1 MKMNTKQ
8 TDHPAVPAGEE
19 GCVVGKDPALAGF
32 TMIALLLGML
42 LAVYALIT
50 SSSPLSAKILVLL
63 LMLLVIVM
71 LWRYKAIYYYYCI
84 SASGLTEYSLFRK
97 QPIRHIP
104 WSEVRQIGFQ
114 RGFGRY
120 KTHIV
125 LTLGEAPRFQ
135 VRAFCDSQIYYMVHF
150 PNVILIQRSEQA
162 VQLCNRFYG
171 AFDY

>member
-1 MKMNTKQ
+1 MKMNIPK
-8 TDHPAVPAGEE
+8 TDTLEDVDED
-19 GCVVGKDPALAGF
+19 VNFTIGKDPALAGF

-42 LAVYALIT
+42 VVVYALIT

-104 WSEVRQIGFQ
+104 WSEVRQVGSQ

-150 PNVILIQRSEQA
+150 PNVILIQGSEQA

>member
-42 LAVYALIT
+42 LAVYALIA

-71 LWRYKAIYYYYCI
+71 LWRYKAIYITIAFRPLGSQNTPCFANSRFGTSRGARSGRSDF
-84 SASGLTEYSLFRK
+84 SADSGGIK
-97 QPIRHIP
+97 PIL
-104 WSEVRQIGFQ
+104 S
-114 RGFGRY
+114 
-120 KTHIV
+120 
-125 LTLGEAPRFQ
+125 
-135 VRAFCDSQIYYMVHF
+135 
-150 PNVILIQRSEQA
+150 
-162 VQLCNRFYG
+162 
-171 AFDY
+171 